1 MENENT
7 IILLVIEGEH
17 LQCPMCN
24 PIGYF
29 MIKFMHFI
37 QWNIWIELNWIELN
51 WIELKIQF
59 IIYLSN
65 AMHFKDIDTNIWL
78 ILQEIFNG
86 DYHDICKKK
95 YSNYWLD
102 CVTRKKTIIWK
113 PLRTLLVNMG
123 SIFIVEEPFR
133 WTQSNEVWMGTIN
146 VYIFLAIIMTEV
158 LDFKDTWWFTF

>member
-51 WIELKIQF
+51 WKYNSSFIYQMQCTSKIS
-59 IIYLSN
+59 IPIYG
-65 AMHFKDIDTNIWL
+65 W
-78 ILQEIFNG
+78 
-86 DYHDICKKK
+86 YYKK
-95 YSNYWLD
+95 YLMVITMIS
-102 CVTRKKTIIWK
+102 VKKNIATTDLTVSPEK
-113 PLRTLLVNMG
+113 KL
-123 SIFIVEEPFR
+123 
-133 WTQSNEVWMGTIN
+133 
-146 VYIFLAIIMTEV
+146 
-158 LDFKDTWWFTF
+158 